1 MDSPTSPG
9 DPVVLPNAH
18 SALINNK
25 LDEFLNSFTRVNIQF
40 RPDNKNYLTHCVNSI
55 KLRNSKVG
63 RHCSSSKSTISI
75 FRANR
80 VAILYYT

>member
-25 LDEFLNSFTRVNIQF
+25 LDEFVLISQVSLIFLGSQLSWSISDLF
-40 RPDNKNYLTHCVNSI
+40 LTND
-55 KLRNSKVG
+55 
-63 RHCSSSKSTISI
+63 TPI
-75 FRANR
+75 F
-80 VAILYYT
+80 

>member
-25 LDEFLNSFTRVNIQF
+25 LDEFLNSFTRVN
-40 RPDNKNYLTHCVNSI
+40 RKKKH
-55 KLRNSKVG
+55 KLNPIFDGSSLPNFL
-63 RHCSSSKSTISI
+63 CSNFSAKQ
-75 FRANR
+75 
-80 VAILYYT
+80 L

>member
-40 RPDNKNYLTHCVNSI
+40 RPDNKNYLTH
-55 KLRNSKVG
+55 
-63 RHCSSSKSTISI
+63 
-75 FRANR
+75 
-80 VAILYYT
+80 

>member
-25 LDEFLNSFTRVNIQF
+25 LDEFLNSFTRVNNSLNQ
-40 RPDNKNYLTHCVNSI
+40 KNVSI
-55 KLRNSKVG
+55 GPKKAQ
-63 RHCSSSKSTISI
+63 
-75 FRANR
+75 RA
-80 VAILYYT
+80 LKTEQS

>member
-25 LDEFLNSFTRVNIQF
+25 LDEFLNSFARVNRLCLENEQLMF
-40 RPDNKNYLTHCVNSI
+40 V
-55 KLRNSKVG
+55 V
-63 RHCSSSKSTISI
+63 
-75 FRANR
+75 
-80 VAILYYT
+80 